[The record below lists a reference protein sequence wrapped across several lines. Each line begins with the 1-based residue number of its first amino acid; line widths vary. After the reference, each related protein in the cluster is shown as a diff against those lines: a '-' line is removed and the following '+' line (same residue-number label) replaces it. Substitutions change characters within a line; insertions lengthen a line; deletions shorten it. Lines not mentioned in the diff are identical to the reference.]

1 MSSKKKSRPLFE
13 VPAEIGSGR
22 ESGWVYRSGTPEKE
36 APQTEAPEKE
46 RPRKERPAP
55 RESSG
60 ADIGAESAQTLAM
73 AFATLAR
80 SFVLAMTIAAMPM
93 TLGFRA
99 LKWVASADRDR

>member
-1 MSSKKKSRPLFE
+1 MRRAASAEKTTRGFWFLWIVRNRQTLMSSKKKSSPLFE

-60 ADIGAESAQTLAM
+60 ADLGAESAQTLAM

-80 SFVLAMTIAAMPM
+80 
-93 TLGFRA
+93 
-99 LKWVASADRDR
+99 

>member
-36 APQTEAPEKE
+36 APEQEAPQK
-46 RPRKERPAP
+46 KRPAP

-80 SFVLAMTIAAMPM
+80 SFVLAMTIAAIPM

-99 LKWVASADRDR
+99 LKWVARADRDR